1 MSQTGTSSEAA
12 TSGKSAFGLDPN
24 IAGTLAYLLGPLSG
38 IIFYVM
44 ADDEFTKF
52 HALQC
57 IIVDVVLMVTIIGNV
72 LVLPVNLWL
81 MYKAYSGEMW
91 EFPVL
96 GGFAK

>member
-1 MSQTGTSSEAA
+1 MSQTGTTSEAA
-12 TSGKSAFGLDPN
+12 TSGQSAFGLSPN
-24 IAGTLAYLLGPLSG
+24 LAGTLSYLLGPLTG

-52 HALQC
+52 HAMQC
-57 IIVDVVLMVTIIGNV
+57 IIVNVVLMITIVGNI
-72 LVLPVNLWL
+72 LLLPANLFM